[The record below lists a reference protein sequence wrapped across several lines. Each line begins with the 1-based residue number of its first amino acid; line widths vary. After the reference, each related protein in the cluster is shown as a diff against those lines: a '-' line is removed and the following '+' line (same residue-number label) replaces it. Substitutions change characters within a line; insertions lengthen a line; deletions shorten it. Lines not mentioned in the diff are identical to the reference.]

1 MAQLTITEALAE
13 LKVLDKRITKK
24 REFVASFLARQ
35 DMLKDPHE
43 KDGGSAE
50 VLKREL
56 QGVADLETRI
66 VAIRHA
72 INDANL
78 STPIVVAGVS
88 RPVGDWIIWKREV
101 APRRQAFLTEI
112 ANRLETLRKTAA
124 QKNVGVVQAG
134 SPTAAPSDIIVNIN
148 EKDLAR
154 EREDLD
160 AALET
165 LDGQLSLK
173 NATTFIDA

>member
-43 KDGGSAE
+43 KDGGSVAVISKE
-50 VLKREL
+50 M
-56 QGVADLETRI
+56 QAMADLETRV

-72 INDANL
+72 INRANL
-78 STPIVVAGVS
+78 ETPITVAQVT
-88 RPVGDWIIWKREV
+88 RPVADWIVWRREV
-101 APRRQAFLTEI
+101 APKRQAFLTEI
-112 ANRLETLRKTAA
+112 ATRLAQLRTQAA
-124 QKNVGVVQAG
+124 QKNVGLVQPGGTSSAPTDVV
-134 SPTAAPSDIIVNIN
+134 VNIN
-148 EKDLAR
+148 EKELAKW
-154 EREDLD
+154 REDLD
-160 AALET
+160 AELET